1 MIEPQIKI
9 PPATHGEVT
18 EKYTLAVNLNCK
30 IKAAAQLAQQS
41 LYEMCSGF
49 KEMRDSKLYKELG
62 YSDFGDYCENETGL
76 KRAQVY
82 KYITIVEKLPSDFV
96 QSTRQI
102 GSEKMYLLTTLSA
115 DERTEITA
123 QVDVEDT
130 STRELKRQIKEL
142 RDKNTAAAQ
151 EKIALESKVK
161 ELENRPVETA
171 VEYVEKIPDKYVT
184 LEAYQKTVDNYN
196 AQIEQADGEYIEMK
210 RELSAEIDE
219 LKKRIENGEPDAV
232 FKLYYENAQRALIQ
246 LSKFVYENPVFKN
259 KANELMAVY
268 TKLIKEDKE

>member
-1 MIEPQIKI
+1 MLQPQMKT
-9 PPATHGEVT
+9 PPASPSEVT
-18 EKYTLAVNLNCK
+18 EKYALAVNLNCK

-49 KEMRDSKLYKELG
+49 KKMRDDKLYKELG
-62 YSDFGDYCENETGL
+62 YSDFGDYCENEVGVTC
-76 KRAQVY
+76 RQVY
-82 KYITIVEKLPSDFV
+82 NYIAIIEKLPSEFV
-96 QSTRQI
+96 NPSSQI
-102 GSEKMYLLTTLSA
+102 GVKKLSLLANLSEN
-115 DERTEITA
+115 ERTEIT
-123 QVDVEDT
+123 QNNDLENT
-130 STRELKRQIKEL
+130 SVRELECQIKEL

-151 EKIALESKVK
+151 EKIALESKIK

-210 RELSAEIDE
+210 RELSAEIDD
-219 LKKRIENGEPDAV
+219 LKKRIENGDPDAV

-246 LSKFVYENPVFKN
+246 FSKFVYENPVFKN
-259 KANELMAVY
+259 KANELLAEY
-268 TKLIKEDKE
+268 TKLIKGGAK